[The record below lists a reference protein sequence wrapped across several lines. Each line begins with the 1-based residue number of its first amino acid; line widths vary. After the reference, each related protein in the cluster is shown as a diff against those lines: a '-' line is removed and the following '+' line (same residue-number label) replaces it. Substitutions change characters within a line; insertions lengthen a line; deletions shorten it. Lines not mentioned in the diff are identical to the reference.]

1 MIRFSPKKQKALA
14 GSLEP
19 FAERVPAFPLSLT
32 KNFEE
37 HSFTTEDGVE
47 FWFARDLQ
55 QLLGYA
61 KWENFIKVITKAKI
75 ACEVSNNETSNHFP
89 DIRKTIPMP
98 KGASKEI
105 DDFMLTRYA
114 CYLITQNGDPRK
126 EAIAFAQNYFAIQT
140 RKFELIEKRIKDW
153 ERLQARQKLTY
164 SEKELS
170 ELIFEQTGN
179 DKNFGIIRSKG
190 DQALFGGNS
199 TKQMKSKL
207 GIPQNR
213 PLADFLPTITIK
225 AKDFAN
231 EITVFNTKEKDLK
244 NERQISTEHITNNR
258 SVRKVLLERGIKPEE
273 LPTEED
279 IKKLERRVN
288 SEEKQL
294 GKNPKSLNKKHK

>member
-1 MIRFSPKKQKALA
+1 MKSEIIQ
-14 GSLEP
+14 
-19 FAERVPAFPLSLT
+19 SLT

-37 HSFTTEDGVE
+37 HSFTTEEGVE

-61 KWENFIKVITKAKI
+61 KWENFTKVITKAKI
-75 ACEVSNNETSNHFP
+75 ACEVSGNDISDHFP
-89 DIRKTIPMP
+89 VIRKMVEIGSGT
-98 KGASKEI
+98 KREI
-105 DDFMLTRYA
+105 DDLMLTRYA

-140 RKFELIEKRIKDW
+140 RKFELIEQRIKDW

-179 DKNFGIIRSKG
+179 DRNFGIIRSKG
-190 DQALFGGNS
+190 DQALFGGKS
-199 TKQMKSKL
+199 TKQMKTKL

-225 AKDFAN
+225 AKDFAT
-231 EITVFNTKEKDLK
+231 EISVFNTKEKSLA
-244 NERQISTEHITNNR
+244 NERQISAEHITNNC
-258 SVRKVLLERGIKPEE
+258 SVRKILLERGIQPEE
-273 LPTEED
+273 LPAEED
-279 IKKLERRVN
+279 IKKLERRVS
-288 SEEKQL
+288 SEEKKL
-294 GKNPKSLNKKHK
+294 GQNPDALNENKKKK